1 MAAGR
6 GSNGR
11 DEIAFQLPVPTA
23 PPPMTGAFS
32 SKMPSAALILACIG
46 LIALNMRAPFVAV
59 APVVGPLHSELGIST
74 AELGLLT
81 GIPVLCFSV
90 AAPLASLAA
99 RRFGP
104 EVAVSLTLLGVLA
117 GVVIRSVGGSG
128 GVFLGTVVI
137 GLAITVG
144 NIAVPLIIRRDFSP
158 RRQGTAMGVYTAAL
172 NIGSFLTSV
181 ATAPLAEWL
190 GWRLALGSAGILA
203 LAAVGFW
210 VRTTGLRRAFV
221 PCPDGPVRSGE
232 GGSRGR
238 SAWITAGLTA
248 GFAGQAISY
257 YGVTAWLP
265 SLLSDELDMTAA
277 AAGAGSSLF
286 QILAIIG
293 GLGVPLLAR
302 FTSTTT
308 VAVTLSALWLSVPL
322 GLLTVPELWW
332 LWCSLGGVA
341 QGGGI
346 TVIFIAIIKFARDQ
360 ASAGRMSAVVQG
372 LGYCFAALSPTAVG
386 FVHEATGGWTAPLL
400 VILGSVLTFAL
411 CTTISVNRA
420 SRTSP
425 A

>member
-1 MAAGR
+1 M
-6 GSNGR
+6 NGR
-11 DEIAFQLPVPTA
+11 FASKLPP
-23 PPPMTGAFS
+23 
-32 SKMPSAALILACIG
+32 AALILACIG

-59 APVVGPLHSELGIST
+59 APVVGPLHLELGMST

-81 GIPVLCFSV
+81 GIPVLCFSL
-90 AAPLASLAA
+90 ASPLASLAS
-99 RRFGP
+99 RRLGP
-104 EVAVSLTLLGVLA
+104 EVAVSLTLLGVLT
-117 GVVIRSVGGSG
+117 GVVVRSAGDSAA
-128 GVFLGTVVI
+128 VFLGTVVI

-158 RRQGTAMGVYTAAL
+158 RRQGAAMGIYTAAL

-181 ATAPLAEWL
+181 ATAPLNEWL

-203 LAAVGFW
+203 VAAVAFW
-210 VRTTGLRRAFV
+210 VRTMGLRRAFV
-221 PCPDGPVRSGE
+221 PCSDDPAPTSTIGA
-232 GGSRGR
+232 SRGR

-265 SLLSDELDMTAA
+265 SFLSDELGMSAA

-286 QILAIIG
+286 QILAILG
-293 GLGVPLLAR
+293 GLGVPVLAR

-308 VAVTLSALWLSVPL
+308 VAVTLSALWLTVPV
-322 GLLTVPELWW
+322 GLLTVPGLWW
-332 LWCSLGGVA
+332 LWSSLGGIA

-372 LGYCFAALSPTAVG
+372 LGYCFAAVAPTAVG
-386 FVHEATGGWTAPLL
+386 FVHEVTGGWTAPLL

-411 CTTISVNRA
+411 CTTVSVNRA
-420 SRTSP
+420 SR
-425 A
+425 AA